1 MPQILPR
8 IGKVCKTHWRSLSLD
23 YKYGLMLEVLLHK
36 FCYFAKLAN
45 IFAVPRLNRNWCK
58 LSIEGVF
65 TALAVSPEACCL
77 ETSTV

>member
-1 MPQILPR
+1 
-8 IGKVCKTHWRSLSLD
+8 
-23 YKYGLMLEVLLHK
+23 MLEVLLRK